1 MVYKSFDK
9 KSSGSGVK
17 SEILSDQQLA
27 DALHNPVIKK
37 FEKRKVKRQYLRCW
51 SCRYAIKK
59 RV

>member
-27 DALHNPVIKK
+27 EALHNPVIKK
-37 FEKRKVKRQYLRCW
+37 FENRKVKRQYLRC
-51 SCRYAIKK
+51 
-59 RV
+59 

>member
-27 DALHNPVIKK
+27 EALHNPVIKNLK
-37 FEKRKVKRQYLRCW
+37 NEK
-51 SCRYAIKK
+51 
-59 RV
+59 